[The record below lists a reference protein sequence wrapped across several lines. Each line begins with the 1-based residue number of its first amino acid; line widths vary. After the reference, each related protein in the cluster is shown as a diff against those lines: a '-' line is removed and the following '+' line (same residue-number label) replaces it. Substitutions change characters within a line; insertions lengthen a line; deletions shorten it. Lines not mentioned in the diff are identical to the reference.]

1 MSKKASKKD
10 TNIIR
15 KKEQENITTKFSP
28 AELAAKEK
36 EFSLLCVEKAKAE
49 SKINS
54 LKEAIKSGNYKLNSL
69 AKELEAGGESGWE
82 ECDVEIN
89 IKDRTKKYFFE
100 GELVKEEEAVEAD
113 FQLEID
119 EETNDEDDN

>member
-10 TNIIR
+10 SNIIR

-28 AELAAKEK
+28 AKLAAKEK

-100 GELVKEEEAVEAD
+100 GELVKEEEADESD

-119 EETNDEDDN
+119 EETNENE